1 MSAEVTKPP
10 TGGTAPSGATDTDS
24 GGGGGLLLWVLC
36 LAQFML
42 ILDVAVV
49 AVAMPTVQGDLGI
62 APGDLMWIGTAYSLT
77 FGGFLVVAGRLAD
90 LLGARRMV
98 LIGLAVFALGSLGCG
113 IAVNG
118 WTLFVSR
125 ALQGIGAAMISP
137 AALSLVMT
145 SFGEGAGRA
154 KALGMWGAV
163 SAGGGVV
170 GQLLGGV
177 LTDLASW
184 RLIFLINL
192 PFAALVVFAVL
203 RQVAADRPG
212 QSQGRTDLTGAG
224 LLTGGM
230 VLLVAAAGQA
240 ANGFGPFV
248 AVSALAGLAVLVAF
262 LLVERRVANPIV
274 PLGLFSNRHVSLG
287 NVICFASA
295 GATMGTVFFAAL
307 VMQQVLGASALV
319 AGLSFAPVSAVI
331 TIVALKSGAAVA
343 KFGVKAVL
351 LVSAALNA
359 LGMILLASAPADGS
373 FLLNVVPGLVV
384 FGIGG
389 GLGFA
394 PAMFVATTGVA
405 NEQQGLA
412 SGLLSTA
419 QQMGGVVVLAVL
431 NLIVVRVIVANGGP
445 ESAEAAMAGY
455 RTGFLSALVLP
466 ALVAICVLA
475 LPRQP
480 AAPAPVSPA
489 PAPAG
494 PAD

>member
-1 MSAEVTKPP
+1 M
-10 TGGTAPSGATDTDS
+10 
-24 GGGGGLLLWVLC
+24 LC

-113 IAVNG
+113 VAVNG

-212 QSQGRTDLTGAG
+212 KSQGRTDLTGAG

-343 KFGVKAVL
+343 RFGVKAVL

-480 AAPAPVSPA
+480 APPAPVSPA

-494 PAD
+494 SAD